1 VHFDWSFFGHLLFH
15 PPGSFVAGALR
26 TIYLSIIAQALGVAL
41 GLVLALWRRS
51 RQLPLRVFAS
61 GYIWLVRGTPLLVQ
75 AVIIYDG
82 SSALGLYSFRT
93 LSVGVIS
100 VPGVVQAGIV
110 TLALNEGA
118 YMAEIMRA
126 AIDSVDRGQTEAAES
141 LGMRRRQA
149 MRHVVLPQAM
159 RVVIPPLGNEFNN
172 MLKVTS
178 LLSVIGLQELFLA
191 AQDYNSTTFRTFEI
205 FLVAAIYYIAMTTV
219 WSFIQ
224 SAIERRLQ
232 AKGGDPIASVPLR
245 QRLFGGGLGGAGQ
258 PLRGAAGEPLRGAA
272 GEPLR
277 GAAGEPLRGAR

>member
-1 VHFDWSFFGHLLFH
+1 MHFDWQYFQHLLFH
-15 PPGSFVAGALR
+15 PPGTFIQGAIR
-26 TIYLSIIAQALGVAL
+26 TVYLAVIAQALGVAL

-82 SSALGLYSFRT
+82 SAALGLDSFHPQNRW
-93 LSVGVIS
+93 VRS

-110 TLALNEGA
+110 TLALTEGA
-118 YMAEIMRA
+118 YMAESMRA

-191 AQDYNSTTFRTFEI
+191 AQDLNSTTFRTFEI
-205 FLVAAIYYIAMTTV
+205 FLVTAIYYIAMTTI

-232 AKGGDPIASVPLR
+232 AKGGTAIANVPLR
-245 QRLFGGGLGGAGQ
+245 QRLFGGGILT
-258 PLRGAAGEPLRGAA
+258 PGEQ
-272 GEPLR
+272 
-277 GAAGEPLRGAR
+277 LRGAR

>member
-1 VHFDWSFFGHLLFH
+1 MHFDWSFFQHLLFH
-15 PPGSFVAGALR
+15 PPGSFVQGAIR
-26 TIYLSIIAQALGVAL
+26 TVYLAVIAQALGVLL

-51 RQLPLRVFAS
+51 RHRLPRTVAS
-61 GYIWLVRGTPLLVQ
+61 GYIWLIRGTPLLVQ

-82 SSALGLYSFRT
+82 SSAMGLYSFRT
-93 LSVGVIS
+93 LSLGPVS

-126 AIDSVDRGQTEAAES
+126 AIDSVDKGQAEAAES
-141 LGMRRRQA
+141 LGLRRRQA

-205 FLVAAIYYIAMTTV
+205 FLVVAIYYIAMTTV

-224 SAIERRLQ
+224 SALERRLR
-232 AKGGDPIASVPLR
+232 ARGGEVLATVTLR
-245 QRLFGGGLGGAGQ
+245 QRLFGGGGLVPGD
-258 PLRGAAGEPLRGAA
+258 L
-272 GEPLR
+272 
-277 GAAGEPLRGAR
+277 LRGAR

>member
-1 VHFDWSFFGHLLFH
+1 MHFDLSFFQHLLFH
-15 PPGSFVAGALR
+15 PPGSFVQGAIR
-26 TIYLSIIAQALGVAL
+26 TVYLAIIAQALGVVL
-41 GLVLALWRRS
+41 GLLLALWRRS
-51 RQLPLRVFAS
+51 RHAVPRVFAS
-61 GYIWLVRGTPLLVQ
+61 GYIWLIRGTPLLVQ

-82 SSALGLYSFRT
+82 SSAMGLYSFRT
-93 LSVGVIS
+93 LSLGPVS

-126 AIDSVDRGQTEAAES
+126 AIDSVDTGQTEAAES
-141 LGMRRRQA
+141 LGLRRRQA

-205 FLVAAIYYIAMTTV
+205 FLVVAIYYIAMTTI
-219 WSFIQ
+219 WSFVQ
-224 SAIERRLQ
+224 SAIERRLR
-232 AKGGDPIASVPLR
+232 AKGGEALATVTLR
-245 QRLFGGGLGGAGQ
+245 QRLFGGGGGLVPGD
-258 PLRGAAGEPLRGAA
+258 L
-272 GEPLR
+272 
-277 GAAGEPLRGAR
+277 LRGAR

>member
-1 VHFDWSFFGHLLFH
+1 MHFDWQFFQQLLFH
-15 PPGSFVAGALR
+15 PPSSFVQGAVR
-26 TIYLSIIAQALGVAL
+26 TVYLAVIAQTLGVGL
-41 GLVLALWRRS
+41 GLVLALWRRG
-51 RQLPLRVFAS
+51 RRLPLRIFAS

-82 SSALGLYSFRT
+82 TAALGLYSFPT
-93 LSVGVIS
+93 LTVGVVSI
-100 VPGVVQAGIV
+100 PGVVQAGIL

-118 YMAEIMRA
+118 YMAEIIRA

-141 LGMRRRQA
+141 LGMVRRQA

-178 LLSVIGLQELFLA
+178 LLSVIGMQELFLA
-191 AQDYNSTTFRTFEI
+191 AQDYNSATFRTFEI
-205 FLVAAIYYIAMTTV
+205 FLVAAVYYIAMTTI

-232 AKGGDPIASVPLR
+232 ARGGDAVSVPLR
-245 QRLFGGGLGGAGQ
+245 QRLFGGSALI
-258 PLRGAAGEPLRGAA
+258 PS
-272 GEPLR
+272 
-277 GAAGEPLRGAR
+277 EPLRGAR

>member
-1 VHFDWSFFGHLLFH
+1 MSFDWSFFAQLLFH
-15 PPGSFVAGALR
+15 PPGSFVQGAIR
-26 TIYLSIIAQALGVAL
+26 TIYLAVIAQALGVAL
-41 GLVLALWRRS
+41 GLLLALWRRS
-51 RQLPLRVFAS
+51 RLLPLRVLAG

-82 SSALGLYSFRT
+82 SAALGLYSFRP
-93 LSVGVIS
+93 LNLWMLS

-191 AQDYNSTTFRTFEI
+191 AQDYNSATFRTFEI
-205 FLVAAIYYIAMTTV
+205 FLVTALYYIAMTTI

-232 AKGGDPIASVPLR
+232 AKGGTTITNVPLR
-245 QRLFGGGLGGAGQ
+245 QRLFGGGILA
-258 PLRGAAGEPLRGAA
+258 PGEQ
-272 GEPLR
+272 
-277 GAAGEPLRGAR
+277 LRGAR

>member
-1 VHFDWSFFGHLLFH
+1 VHFDWSFFEHLLFS
-15 PPGSFVAGALR
+15 PPSSFVQGAVR
-26 TIYLSIIAQALGVAL
+26 TIYLAVIAQALGVAL
-41 GLVLALWRRS
+41 GLWLALWRRS
-51 RQLPLRVFAS
+51 RRLPLRAFAS

-82 SSALGLYSFRT
+82 VTSIGLYSFST
-93 LSVGVIS
+93 LRLGPVS
-100 VPGVVQAGIV
+100 VPGVVQAGII

-126 AIDSVDRGQTEAAES
+126 AIDSVDRGQAEAAES

-191 AQDYNSTTFRTFEI
+191 AQDYNSATFRTFEI
-205 FLVAAIYYIAMTTV
+205 FLVAAIYYIVMTTA

-224 SAIERRLQ
+224 SMIERRL
-232 AKGGDPIASVPLR
+232 ASRGGEIERVPLR
-245 QRLFGGGLGGAGQ
+245 ERLFGGGTAI
-258 PLRGAAGEPLRGAA
+258 AAEQ
-272 GEPLR
+272 
-277 GAAGEPLRGAR
+277 LRGAR

>member
-1 VHFDWSFFGHLLFH
+1 MHFDWSFFQQLLFH
-15 PPGSFVAGALR
+15 PPSTFLQGAAR
-26 TIYLSIIAQALGVAL
+26 TVYLAVIAQALGVVL
-41 GLVLALWRRS
+41 GLLLALWRRS
-51 RQLPLRVFAS
+51 RHLPLRVFAS
-61 GYIWLVRGTPLLVQ
+61 GYIWLIRGTPLLVQ

-82 SSALGLYSFRT
+82 SAALGLYSFHT
-93 LSVGVIS
+93 LSIGVIS
-100 VPGVVQAGIV
+100 VPGVIQAGIV
-110 TLALNEGA
+110 TLAINEGA

-141 LGMRRRQA
+141 VGMRRRQA

-205 FLVAAIYYIAMTTV
+205 FLVAAIYYVAMTTI

-224 SAIERRLQ
+224 SANERRLQ
-232 AKGGDPIASVPLR
+232 AKGGDIVANVPLR
-245 QRLFGGGLGGAGQ
+245 QRLFGGGALI
-258 PLRGAAGEPLRGAA
+258 PGEQ
-272 GEPLR
+272 
-277 GAAGEPLRGAR
+277 LRGAR

>member
-1 VHFDWSFFGHLLFH
+1 MHFDWSFFQQLLFH
-15 PPGSFVAGALR
+15 PPSTFLQGAAR
-26 TIYLSIIAQALGVAL
+26 TVYLAVIAQALGVVL
-41 GLVLALWRRS
+41 GLLLALWRRS
-51 RQLPLRVFAS
+51 RHLPLRVFAS
-61 GYIWLVRGTPLLVQ
+61 GYIWLIRGTPLLVQ

-82 SSALGLYSFRT
+82 SAALGLYSFHT
-93 LSVGVIS
+93 LSIGVIS
-100 VPGVVQAGIV
+100 VPGVIQAGIV
-110 TLALNEGA
+110 TLAINEAA

-126 AIDSVDRGQTEAAES
+126 AIDSVDKGQTEAAES
-141 LGMRRRQA
+141 VGMRRRQA

-205 FLVAAIYYIAMTTV
+205 FLVAAIYYVAMTTI

-232 AKGGDPIASVPLR
+232 AKGGDIVANVPLR
-245 QRLFGGGLGGAGQ
+245 QRLFGGGALI
-258 PLRGAAGEPLRGAA
+258 PGEQ
-272 GEPLR
+272 
-277 GAAGEPLRGAR
+277 LRGAR

>member
-1 VHFDWSFFGHLLFH
+1 MHFDWSFFQHLLVH
-15 PPGSFVAGALR
+15 PPSTFVQGAVR
-26 TIYLSIIAQALGVAL
+26 TIYLAVISQALGVVL
-41 GLVLALWRRS
+41 GLVLALMKRS
-51 RQLPLRVFAS
+51 RRLPFRVFAS

-82 SSALGLYSFRT
+82 ASALGLYSFGP
-93 LSVGVIS
+93 LGFGPVSI
-100 VPGVVQAGIV
+100 PGVVQAGIV
-110 TLALNEGA
+110 TLSINEAA

-126 AIDSVDRGQTEAAES
+126 AIDSVDKGQAEAAES

-191 AQDYNSTTFRTFEI
+191 GQDLNSTTFRTFEI
-205 FLVAAIYYIAMTTV
+205 FLVVAIYYIAMTTI

-224 SAIERRLQ
+224 SAIERRMQ
-232 AKGGDPIASVPLR
+232 ARGGDVMVTTPLR
-245 QRLFGGGLGGAGQ
+245 NRLFGGGAIAVSEQ
-258 PLRGAAGEPLRGAA
+258 
-272 GEPLR
+272 
-277 GAAGEPLRGAR
+277 LRGAR

>member
-1 VHFDWSFFGHLLFH
+1 VHFDWSFFQNLLLH
-15 PPGSFVAGALR
+15 PPSAFIQGAER
-26 TIYLSIIAQALGVAL
+26 TVYLAVIAQALGVAL
-41 GLVLALWRRS
+41 GLLLALWRRS

-61 GYIWLVRGTPLLVQ
+61 GYIWLIRGTPLLVQ

-82 SSALGLYSFRT
+82 AAALGLYSFHT
-93 LSVGVIS
+93 LNVGVVSI
-100 VPGVVQAGIV
+100 PGVVQAGIV
-110 TLALNEGA
+110 TLAINEGA

-126 AIDSVDRGQTEAAES
+126 AIDSVDKGQTEAAES

-191 AQDYNSTTFRTFEI
+191 AQDYNSATFRTFEI
-205 FLVAAIYYIAMTTV
+205 FLVVAIYYIAMTTI

-232 AKGGDPIASVPLR
+232 AKGGDTLTNVPLR
-245 QRLFGGGLGGAGQ
+245 QRLFGGGMVT
-258 PLRGAAGEPLRGAA
+258 GEQ
-272 GEPLR
+272 
-277 GAAGEPLRGAR
+277 LRGAR

>member
-1 VHFDWSFFGHLLFH
+1 MHFDWSFFSHLLFH
-15 PPGSFVAGALR
+15 PPSTFLIGAWR
-26 TIYLSIIAQALGVAL
+26 TIYLSVIAQALGVAI
-41 GLVLALWRRS
+41 GLLLALWRRS
-51 RQLPLRVFAS
+51 RRLPLRSFAG

-82 SSALGLYSFRT
+82 SAALGLYSFGT
-93 LSVGVIS
+93 LTIGPLSVS
-100 VPGVVQAGIV
+100 GVVQAGIV
-110 TLALNEGA
+110 TLAINEGA

-126 AIDSVDRGQTEAAES
+126 AIESVDRGQAEAAES
-141 LGMRRRQA
+141 LGMRHRQV

-205 FLVAAIYYIAMTTV
+205 FLVTAIYYIVMTTI
-219 WSFIQ
+219 WGFIQ

-232 AKGGDPIASVPLR
+232 ARGGDLVAAVPLR
-245 QRLFGGGLGGAGQ
+245 KRLFGSGLAV
-258 PLRGAAGEPLRGAA
+258 PGEPA
-272 GEPLR
+272 
-277 GAAGEPLRGAR
+277 RGAR

>member
-1 VHFDWSFFGHLLFH
+1 VFVWSFFQHLLFH
-15 PPGSFVAGALR
+15 PPSSFVRGAIT
-26 TIYLSIIAQALGVAL
+26 TIYVAVIAQALGVGL

-51 RQLPLRVFAS
+51 RRAPLRIFAS

-75 AVIIYDG
+75 AMLMYDG
-82 SSALGLYSFRT
+82 ISSIGLYKFPDQHV
-93 LSVGVIS
+93 LGVLIPGVI
-100 VPGVVQAGIV
+100 QAGIL

-126 AIDSVDRGQTEAAES
+126 AIDSVDTGQAEAAES

-191 AQDYNSTTFRTFEI
+191 GQDYNSATFRTFEI
-205 FLVAAIYYIAMTTV
+205 FLVVAIYYIVMTTV

-224 SAIERRLQ
+224 SAIERRLE
-232 AKGGDPIASVPLR
+232 ARGGSGIDRVTLR
-245 QRLFGGGLGGAGQ
+245 ERLFGGGAIV
-258 PLRGAAGEPLRGAA
+258 AAEQ
-272 GEPLR
+272 
-277 GAAGEPLRGAR
+277 LRGAR